1 MSEDTAIPPVAIL
14 AGGLATRMRPATHK
28 LPKSM
33 LIVAGEPFIA
43 HQLRLLHRERV
54 DRVVLCLGYL
64 GEQVRD
70 FVGDG
75 QRFGVKADYSFDGD
89 ELLGTGGA
97 IVRALPFLGEVFIVL
112 YGDSYLD
119 FDLSPTVRAF
129 ATSGASALMTVYRN
143 EGRWD
148 TSNVLFDG
156 SRVVRYNKRA
166 PNAEMH
172 YIDYG
177 LGILT
182 QSTMSRWAGVGKFDL
197 ADVYATL
204 ASEGMLAGFE
214 VKQRFYEIGTPQGLA
229 ETADYLR
236 NKGRV

>member
-1 MSEDTAIPPVAIL
+1 MTVGRTIPPVAIL

-33 LIVAGEPFIA
+33 LVVAGEPFIA
-43 HQLRLLHRERV
+43 HQLRLLQRERV
-54 DRVVLCLGYL
+54 ERVVLCLGYL

-70 FVGDG
+70 YVGDG
-75 QRFGVKADYSFDGD
+75 QRFGVEVLYSFDGD

-97 IVRALPFLGEVFIVL
+97 IVRALPFLGDIFIVL

-119 FDLSPTVRAF
+119 FELAPTVQAF
-129 ATSGASALMTVYRN
+129 EVSGASALMTVYRN

-148 TSNVLFDG
+148 TSNVLFNG
-156 SRVVRYNKRA
+156 SRVVRYDKRK
-166 PNAEMH
+166 PNAAMH

-177 LGILT
+177 LGILKRAAL
-182 QSTMSRWAGVGKFDL
+182 SRWAAAGKFDL

-214 VKQRFYEIGTPQGLA
+214 VKQRFYEIGTPQGLT

-236 NKGRV
+236 DKGRA

>member
-1 MSEDTAIPPVAIL
+1 
-14 AGGLATRMRPATHK
+14 
-28 LPKSM
+28 M

-43 HQLRLLHRERV
+43 HQLRLLHRKRV

-75 QRFGVKADYSFDGD
+75 QRFGVEVLYSFDGD

-97 IVRALPFLGEVFIVL
+97 IVRALPLLGELFIVL

-119 FDLSPTVRAF
+119 FDLAPSVRAF
-129 ATSGASALMTVYRN
+129 EAGGAAALMTVYRN

-156 SRVVRYNKRA
+156 SRVVRYDKRE
-166 PNAEMH
+166 PNAAMQ

-177 LGILT
+177 LGIFRGSAL
-182 QSTMSRWAGVGKFDL
+182 SRWAAVGKFDL
-197 ADVYATL
+197 ADVYTNL
-204 ASEGMLAGFE
+204 AAEGMLAGFE

-229 ETADYLR
+229 ETAEYLR
-236 NKGRV
+236 DQGRA

>member
-1 MSEDTAIPPVAIL
+1 MPPVAIL

-28 LPKSM
+28 VPKSM
-33 LIVAGEPFIA
+33 LDVAGEPFIA
-43 HQLRLLHRERV
+43 HQLRLLHRERAE
-54 DRVVLCLGYL
+54 RVVLCLGYL

-70 FVGDG
+70 YVGDG
-75 QRFGVKADYSFDGD
+75 HQFGLEVVYSFDGD
-89 ELLGTGGA
+89 KLLGTGGA
-97 IVRALPFLGEVFIVL
+97 IVCALPQLGDVFFVL

-119 FDLSPTVRAF
+119 IAF
-129 ATSGASALMTVYRN
+129 TPIVSAFRESGAPALMTVYRN

-156 SRVVRYNKRA
+156 ARVVSYDKRA
-166 PNAEMH
+166 PSPAMR

-182 QSTMSRWAGVGKFDL
+182 RTALSRWTAGGKFDL

-204 ASEGMLAGFE
+204 AAEGQLAGFE
-214 VKQRFYEIGTPQGLA
+214 VQQRFYEIGTPQGLA
-229 ETADYLR
+229 ETTEYLR
-236 NKGRV
+236 SKG